1 MKAFSSLVVILFL
14 SIHLQAEASE
24 DEAALHNRERL
35 AGIEAYKA
43 ERAQAEASAERA
55 RRNYVQ
61 SQKNK
66 KNKDREASPEF
77 RQWTQE
83 REKQRLQRE
92 AIRKREAERS
102 RPGLRDRDAQIVVPQ
117 SERIDHQNRGLFN
130 SSKLIVPKG
139 QRTGSGTS
147 SSGSSAGFG
156 GMPDFAPPPPPPP
169 PSYGNTFA
177 PPAPDIYEPD
187 PNGFD
192 SQMQM
197 GDEIPP
203 PIFDEADF

>member
-1 MKAFSSLVVILFL
+1 MISVFILFF
-14 SIHLQAEASE
+14 SFCATAQSS
-24 DEAALHNRERL
+24 DEAALHDRERL

-43 ERAQAEASAERA
+43 QRAQEEAEAERA
-55 RRNYVQ
+55 RRDFVQ
-61 SQKNK
+61 SQRQKNI
-66 KNKDREASPEF
+66 KDREATPEF
-77 RQWTQE
+77 RRWQNE
-83 REKQRLQRE
+83 RDQRRAQKE
-92 AIRKREAERS
+92 ALRRKEATRVRS
-102 RPGLRDRDAQIVVPQ
+102 QTRDRDSAVIVPQ
-117 SERIDHQNRGLFN
+117 SERVDHSKRALFN
-130 SSKLIVPKG
+130 SAKS
-139 QRTGSGTS
+139 SS
-147 SSGSSAGFG
+147 SSGSSVGSSSSFG
-156 GMPDFAPPPPPPP
+156 GAPEFSPPPPPPP